1 MFKLVISVLLN
12 KLEWTKLLKTKDSES
27 QINTIFWQWVTFC
40 LSYQEQLLTFPVDRF
55 VRKKALEFNRLPKH

>member
-27 QINTIFWQWVTFC
+27 QINTIFWQRVTFC
-40 LSYQEQLLTFPVDRF
+40 LSYHEQLLAFPVDRF
-55 VRKKALEFNRLPKH
+55 VRKKIIIA